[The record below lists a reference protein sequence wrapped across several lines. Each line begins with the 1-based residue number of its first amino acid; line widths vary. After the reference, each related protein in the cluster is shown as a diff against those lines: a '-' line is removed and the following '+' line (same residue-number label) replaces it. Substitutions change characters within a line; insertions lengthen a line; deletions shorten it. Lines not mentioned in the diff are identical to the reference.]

1 MVKKKCMD
9 ELSKLGI
16 KYGTDK
22 IGKHNYLPVYYDLFK
37 DRRNEVK
44 KVLEIGVGEGAG
56 LRMFRDFFP
65 NALIYGI
72 DNQNDRIFEEVGIK
86 VFKADQSSKDQLL
99 EALDE
104 ILPGPND
111 LDLVIDDGSHKSE
124 DQIFTCLTLMP
135 HLRLGNTIYI
145 IEDVADETIFNDLFN
160 SNMEWQGSLR
170 MIKAG
175 KRNDD
180 SLLIITKKKN
190 QI

>member
-1 MVKKKCMD
+1 MNILE
-9 ELSKLGI
+9 ELGL

-22 IGKHNYLPVYYDLFK
+22 GTKHHYLDVYYDLFK
-37 DRRNEVK
+37 DKRNEVR

-56 LRMFRDFFP
+56 LHMFRDFFP
-65 NALIYGI
+65 NAIIYGI

-111 LDLVIDDGSHKSE
+111 LDLIIDDGSHKPE

-170 MIKAG
+170 MIKVG
-175 KRNDD
+175 KRYDD
-180 SLLIITKKKN
+180 RLIIITK
-190 QI
+190 